1 MVYSGPCI
9 QALFVKKKLLREQFF
24 WVLMQ
29 VCTLGNF
36 HIIRW
41 IVLECVDRFYLN
53 SCFNFKMW
61 VCIWKCNLFV
71 GGVVDKGGFFYKK
84 N

>member
-9 QALFVKKKLLREQFF
+9 QALFVKKFGNGTILLGFNAGLYF
-24 WVLMQ
+24 
-29 VCTLGNF
+29 GKF
-36 HIIRW
+36 HMIRW

-71 GGVVDKGGFFYKK
+71 GGVVDKGFFFFFLK